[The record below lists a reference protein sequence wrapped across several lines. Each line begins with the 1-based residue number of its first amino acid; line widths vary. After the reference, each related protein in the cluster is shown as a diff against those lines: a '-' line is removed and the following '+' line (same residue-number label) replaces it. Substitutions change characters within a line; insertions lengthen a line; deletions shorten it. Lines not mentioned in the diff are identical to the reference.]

1 MMIELP
7 EKLETA
13 LKAQANAHG
22 VSAASYAREVL
33 ERELA
38 GQSDEKLPAMGA
50 ELVAA
55 MQASPF
61 KEICLEPGSERAP
74 VRDVAF

>member
-7 EKLETA
+7 EKLEAA
-13 LKAQANAHG
+13 LKAKANAHG
-22 VSAASYAREVL
+22 VSAAGYIREIL

-38 GQSDEKLPAMGA
+38 GQLDERLPAMGA

-61 KEICLEPGSERAP
+61 KEICLESASERTP
-74 VRDVAF
+74 VRNVVF